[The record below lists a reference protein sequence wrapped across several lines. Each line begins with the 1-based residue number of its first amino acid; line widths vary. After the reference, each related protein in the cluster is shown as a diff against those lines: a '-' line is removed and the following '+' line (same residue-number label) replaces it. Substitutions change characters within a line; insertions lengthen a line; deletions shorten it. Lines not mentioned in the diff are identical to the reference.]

1 MNEVL
6 FVLKNKKNRRGKSEP
21 SPNFSSQH
29 LLFHKPLIH
38 EMIRLAH
45 ITPMDT
51 VMDIGAGKGAITL
64 PLAEKAGR
72 VLAVENDPVYAE
84 KLALKMRDIP
94 NVRVKQADILQTDL
108 PKVPFSVVSN
118 IPFSITTPILEKLLH
133 HPGVPLKC
141 AVLII
146 EKGAARR
153 FTSVPVTDP
162 RILKWRM
169 WFDFQVVRTVSP
181 EHFSPRPRVD
191 SAVMIIRK
199 KKNPEISPAEHAKF
213 SALASQALRQPKM
226 PLSAALGDIFTPV
239 QITRLAGLLN
249 LNRDAPIGTLNERQW
264 GTVFRS
270 MVQYAPPHRRP
281 RLPKN
286 GFKKN
291 KHRR

>member
-1 MNEVL
+1 M
-6 FVLKNKKNRRGKSEP
+6 
-21 SPNFSSQH
+21 PNFPSQH
-29 LLFHKPLIH
+29 LLIHKPLIH

-72 VLAVENDPVYAE
+72 VLAVENDPAYAE
-84 KLALKMRDIP
+84 KLTRKVKDMP
-94 NVRVKQADILQTDL
+94 NVRVKQADILQADL
-108 PKVPFSVVSN
+108 PKMPFSVVSN
-118 IPFSITTPILEKLLH
+118 IPFSITTAILEKLLN

-153 FTSVPVTDP
+153 FASVPVTDP

-181 EHFSPRPRVD
+181 EFFYPRPRID

-199 KKNPEISPAEHAKF
+199 RKNPEIPPAEHAKF
-213 SALASQALRQPKM
+213 AALAFQALRQPQM
-226 PLSAALGDIFTPV
+226 PLSGALGDIFTPV
-239 QITRLAGLLN
+239 QITRLAALLN
-249 LNRDAPIGTLNERQW
+249 HNRDAPIGILNEQQW

-270 MVQYAPPHRRP
+270 MIRHAPSYRWP

-286 GFKKN
+286 GSKKN
-291 KHRR
+291 KNRR